1 MEAHCAQK
9 SAVLSYSGYM
19 AFLCFLFYLWVRSL
33 DGQNVSCLFIMH
45 LYLCVFWSTFMFR
58 CPYNTYQRR
67 RPLTEK
73 NSRLLIFMQI
83 ADWMFVWGTEKS
95 GNLPISFNSW
105 YWVICSLS
113 GCRAYEILSVLCI
126 KQYGIYC
133 WSQTTEIRDLLTD
146 TIIC

>member
-9 SAVLSYSGYM
+9 SAVLSYSGCM

-83 ADWMFVWGTEKS
+83 ADWMFVWGTEKVVTCLFPS
-95 GNLPISFNSW
+95 IHGI
-105 YWVICSLS
+105 
-113 GCRAYEILSVLCI
+113 ELSVRWADVVHM
-126 KQYGIYC
+126 KYYQYCVLNSMAFTAEAKPQKYETY
-133 WSQTTEIRDLLTD
+133 WLTP
-146 TIIC
+146 